1 MVGGGGVVGGALG
14 QSLLTTLP
22 VSSVQLTHIWPIT
35 AVPTHFTPPDG
46 GGDAGGVQPFITTIP
61 LASVQA
67 KQTVPSGDNVLSQ
80 ETIVPDSSGSL
91 LHPRLCSLP
100 YWSSMN
106 LLIWV
111 GCKSV

>member
-22 VSSVQLTHIWPIT
+22 VSSVKLTHIWTIT
-35 AVPTHFTPPDG
+35 AVPTPFTPPDG
-46 GGDAGGVQPFITTIP
+46 GGDAGGVQPFITTMP

-80 ETIVPDSSGSL
+80 ETPVPASGGTL
-91 LHPRLCSLP
+91 LQPRISSLP
-100 YWSSMN
+100 YWS
-106 LLIWV
+106 
-111 GCKSV
+111 